1 MKTSNVIFSSLLI
14 LALLAPG
21 LSKVAI
27 VLDFKINQELI
38 TELFCINKEEPLV
51 MCSGKC
57 YLGKQLEASQDQE
70 DDRGPFSIQQGPDL
84 PPYIFEVAEL
94 DLHPPAT
101 LEDRRIPFHD
111 HFKTHPWVRTS
122 IKPPPTHS

>member
-1 MKTSNVIFSSLLI
+1 VKASNVIFSSFLI

-21 LSKVAI
+21 LYKVAI

-57 YLGKQLEASQDQE
+57 YLSKQLEDSQDQDE
-70 DDRGPFSIQQGPDL
+70 ERGPQSTQQGPDI
-84 PPYIFEVAEL
+84 PPFLFEMADLEL
-94 DLHPPAT
+94 SAPFSI
-101 LEDRRIPFHD
+101 EDRRIPFTNMFH
-111 HFKTHPWVRTS
+111 TQPWVRS
-122 IKPPPTHS
+122 PIKPPPTHS